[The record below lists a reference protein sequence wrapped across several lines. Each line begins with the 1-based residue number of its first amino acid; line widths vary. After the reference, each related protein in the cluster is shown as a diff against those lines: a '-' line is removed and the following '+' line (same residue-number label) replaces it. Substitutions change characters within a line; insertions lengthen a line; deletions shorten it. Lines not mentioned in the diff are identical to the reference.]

1 MLEIH
6 EWNGE
11 GYKPLVFTS
20 QWMAAILNWQP
31 LYDLANADE
40 IEVHQ
45 HTDEVFVLW
54 RGRGALYYL
63 AENGQLEVQDLQPG
77 VIYNVPAGVWHG
89 CLGSRDVS
97 WIIVENRDTHLNDTT
112 VRKLNAQERQTLRQ
126 KAPSWC
132 HGGG

>member
-1 MLEIH
+1 MIEIH
-6 EWNGE
+6 IWDGE
-11 GYKPLVFTS
+11 GYQPLVFTP

-31 LYDLANADE
+31 LYDLDNADE

-54 RGRGALYYL
+54 RGRGALYFL
-63 AENGQLEVQDLQPG
+63 TEEGTLEVQDLEPG

-89 CLGSRDVS
+89 CLGNREAS

-112 VRKLNAQERQTLRQ
+112 VRKMSDPERQTLRQ
-126 KAPSWC
+126 KAPQWAK
-132 HGGG
+132 G

>member
-1 MLEIH
+1 M
-6 EWNGE
+6 
-11 GYKPLVFTS
+11 P
-20 QWMAAILNWQP
+20 AILNWQP
-31 LYDLANADE
+31 LYDKANADE

-63 AENGQLEVQDLQPG
+63 TKNGQLEVQDLQPG

-97 WIIVENRDTHLNDTT
+97 WIIVENCDTHLNDTT
-112 VRKLNAQERQTLRQ
+112 VRKMNEQEQQTLRQ
-126 KAPSWC
+126 KAPSWSS
-132 HGGG
+132 

>member
-1 MLEIH
+1 MIEIY

-11 GYKPLVFTS
+11 GYKPLVFTP

-45 HTDEVFVLW
+45 QTDEVFVLW
-54 RGRGALYYL
+54 RGQGALYYL
-63 AENGQLEVQDLQPG
+63 NEEGQLEVQDLKPG

-89 CLGSRDVS
+89 CVGSRDVS
-97 WIIVENRDTHLNDTT
+97 WIIVENRDTHLHDTT
-112 VRKLNAQERQTLRQ
+112 VRKMNEAELRALRQ
-126 KAPSWC
+126 KAPAWC
-132 HGGG
+132 GE